1 MPDNHLLYVSYRI
14 SYIQSSSIL
23 LYSERIT
30 HSGKFDNS
38 HCKAIIKPPHI
49 LLQKGTNT
57 KMENL
62 IFCLN
67 ATIPIFLTL
76 MLGLFFRKAGLFDE
90 SFVSKMNKFV
100 FKAALPALLFQDIA
114 DMDIYSV
121 WDGKMVLFCF
131 FATLISILISIG
143 FSFLLKPRDI
153 QGEFVQAS
161 YRSSAAVLG
170 IAIIQNMY
178 GDAGMAPLMIV
189 ASVPLITLWQSL
201 YCVCSVLAIQEFPCQ

>member
-1 MPDNHLLYVSYRI
+1 
-14 SYIQSSSIL
+14 
-23 LYSERIT
+23 
-30 HSGKFDNS
+30 
-38 HCKAIIKPPHI
+38 
-49 LLQKGTNT
+49 
-57 KMENL
+57 MENL

-76 MLGLFFRKAGLFDE
+76 MLGFFFRKTGLFDE
-90 SFVSKMNKFV
+90 AFVSRMNKFA

-114 DMDIYSV
+114 AMDIYSV
-121 WDGKMVLFCF
+121 WDTQMVLFCF

-178 GDAGMAPLMIV
+178 GNAGMAPLMIV
-189 ASVPLITLWQSL
+189 ASVPLYNIMAVTVLCLFRPGGL
-201 YCVCSVLAIQEFPCQ
+201 YGHLLYALFDGLFCPAVTSADDANISPQE